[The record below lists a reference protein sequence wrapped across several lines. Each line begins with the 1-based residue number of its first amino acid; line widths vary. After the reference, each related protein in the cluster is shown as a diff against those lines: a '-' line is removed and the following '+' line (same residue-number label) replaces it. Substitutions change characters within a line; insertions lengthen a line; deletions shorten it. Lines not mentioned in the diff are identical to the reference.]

1 MTLCKSNDTMEGSI
15 MNQKTLR
22 NILITTSAIQTILWV
37 TGLILANVTLV
48 ILALIVAMAVLP
60 VVYIHRDNIG
70 EMFQRD
76 KDKIMEDERT
86 QLINEKSSTMTLG
99 ALIGT
104 IIYVGFI
111 LVSLRNIYPEFLLT
125 GYVLLI
131 TALYGLIL
139 NIISRTYYKKK
150 Y

>member
-1 MTLCKSNDTMEGSI
+1 

-22 NILITTSAIQTILWV
+22 NILITTSAIQTVLWV

-48 ILALIVAMAVLP
+48 ILALIVTMTGLP
-60 VVYIHRDNIG
+60 IVYIHRDNIG

-99 ALIGT
+99 ALLGT

-111 LVSLRNIYPEFLLT
+111 LISLRNIYPEFLLT

-139 NIISRTYYKKK
+139 NIISRTYYKRK

>member
-1 MTLCKSNDTMEGSI
+1 MIHGEKF
-15 MNQKTLR
+15 MNQKNLR
-22 NILITTSAIQTILWV
+22 NILIIASALQTVFWI
-37 TGLILANVTLV
+37 TGLILANVALV
-48 ILALIVAMAVLP
+48 VLALIITISVIP
-60 VVYIHRDNIG
+60 VVYIHRNEIS

-76 KDKIMEDERT
+76 KDKIVEDERT
-86 QLINEKSSTMTLG
+86 QLINEKSSTISLG

-111 LVSLRNIYPEFLLT
+111 IVSLRNVYPQFLIT

-131 TALYGLIL
+131 TAIL
-139 NIISRTYYKKK
+139 GVIITFISRTYYKWR

>member
-1 MTLCKSNDTMEGSI
+1 MTLCKSNDTMEGSF

-139 NIISRTYYKKK
+139 NIISRTYYKRK

>member
-1 MTLCKSNDTMEGSI
+1 MTLCKSNDTMEGSF

-22 NILITTSAIQTILWV
+22 NILITTSAIQTVLWV
-37 TGLILANVTLV
+37 TGLILANVTLIV
-48 ILALIVAMAVLP
+48 LALIVVIAVLP
-60 VVYIHRDNIG
+60 IVYIQRDNIG

-76 KDKIMEDERT
+76 KDKIVEDERT
-86 QLINEKSSTMTLG
+86 QLINEKSSTITLG
-99 ALIGT
+99 ALLGT
-104 IIYVGFI
+104 VIYVGFI

-125 GYVLLI
+125 GYVLLT

-139 NIISRTYYKKK
+139 NVISRTYYKRK

>member
-1 MTLCKSNDTMEGSI
+1 MTLCKSNDTMEGSF

-111 LVSLRNIYPEFLLT
+111 LVSLRNIYPEYLLT
-125 GYVLLI
+125 GYILLI

-139 NIISRTYYKKK
+139 NIISRTYYKRKF
-150 Y
+150 